1 MMLDELVNLDE
12 ERISALDVLTRQK
25 DRIAKAYN
33 KKVKDRSFVT
43 GDYVWKVILPMD
55 KKDRAYGKRTP
66 NWEGPFKVEKTL
78 PNNAYVI
85 KELSSQRQCV
95 TINGK
100 YLKAYNKPMLH
111 EIKIEQK
118 TNVEIAKSN

>member
-12 ERISALDVLTRQK
+12 ERVLALDVLTRQK

-33 KKVKDRSFVT
+33 KKVKNQSFVT

-55 KKDRAYGKRTP
+55 KKDRAYGKWAP
-66 NWEGPFKVEKTL
+66 SWEGPFEVEKAL
-78 PNNAYVI
+78 SNNAYVI
-85 KELSSQRQCV
+85 KELSGQRQFV

-100 YLKAYNKPMLH
+100 YLKAYKPMLH
-111 EIKIEQK
+111 EVKIE
-118 TNVEIAKSN
+118 